1 MRARPRPGRP
11 DPHQAAPRDP
21 GPHIVTGPY
30 GIMAVVEAANP
41 GTIIEGILP
50 NVLGGPRVEGTTK
63 KLPPGWGRK
72 GVGDAGGRGL
82 ISRAGGWPRGTNWK
96 LRSTRGTGRPL
107 TQLPGIVAGSAF
119 WRDMRWGRARWDPAP

>member
-1 MRARPRPGRP
+1 M
-11 DPHQAAPRDP
+11 
-21 GPHIVTGPY
+21 TGPY

-72 GVGDAGGRGL
+72 GVGDAGGRVL
-82 ISRAGGWPRGTNWK
+82 ISRAWCWPRCTNWK
-96 LRSTRGTGRPL
+96 LRSTRGTGRTLSRWPRL
-107 TQLPGIVAGSAF
+107 CPASTF
-119 WRDMRWGRARWDPAP
+119 WVDMRWEPVI